1 MTYQRPTAEQWAAQT
16 WAEPAFGEAIDP
28 TWYILYAPPRVRAA
42 EKLQA
47 KLQRDYGVHSFFPT
61 ADRWRKQG
69 RGHDR
74 KRVKVSLPV
83 LGSLVFAE
91 FTHRPRWHILKGQRI
106 ISDVVQRGNEPAAL
120 TPHDMDEITGFREV
134 ARAQKAKLVS
144 VGDMV
149 EVRRGAFLNWSASV
163 KEVKDSLLLLDIQL
177 LGKPIWVDAAD
188 VEVG

>member
-1 MTYQRPTAEQWAAQT
+1 MKHERPTAEQWAAT
-16 WAEPAFGEAIDP
+16 AWAEPAFGEATDP

-42 EKLQA
+42 ERLQA

-61 ADRWRKQG
+61 ADRWRKAG
-69 RGHDR
+69 RGHHR
-74 KRVKVSLPV
+74 KSVKVTLPV

-91 FTHRPRWHILKGQRI
+91 FTHRPRWHVLKGQRI
-106 ISDVVQRGNEPAAL
+106 IMDVVRRGDVPAAL
-120 TPHDMDEITGFREV
+120 TPQEMDEITGFREV

-144 VGDMV
+144 IGDVV
-149 EVRRGAFLNWSASV
+149 EVRKGAFMNWSASV
-163 KEVKDSLLLLDIQL
+163 KDVKDSLLLLDISL